1 MGKKGIKQYARIAS
15 KYGTKFEGYNV
26 PVGAIYGRVLIP
38 YEEGTEY
45 IFFICTQPKNIRKD
59 TMPIYV
65 LKPSWVSNRWRE
77 MLIGREHPAFTAVAN
92 ICHEIGRIPKIKT
105 FQDPKVAEKRAEKTI
120 DRAYKQV
127 SRQYGLRPVPC
138 NGVRIKP
145 EYDSYVTPQ
154 QARIP
159 WDELVHDEEQVSYNN
174 DIICPESISFRPFE
188 GYTDTYEA
196 RRRDGMKINQIKC
209 RPEKVEKR
217 ATIVIKIN
225 GKIID

>member
-38 YEEGTEY
+38 YEKGTEY

-92 ICHEIGRIPKIKT
+92 ICHEIGGIPKIKT
-105 FQDPKVAEKRAEKTI
+105 FQDPKVAEKRAEKAI

-138 NGVRIKP
+138 NGVPIKP

-159 WDELVHDEEQVSYNN
+159 WDELVHD
-174 DIICPESISFRPFE
+174 FRPLSGSYISQYHPRNPMSCLGRIGGLRGKSNFIE
-188 GYTDTYEA
+188 
-196 RRRDGMKINQIKC
+196 IQ
-209 RPEKVEKR
+209 PFWKVKSSHKSS
-217 ATIVIKIN
+217 I
-225 GKIID
+225 

>member
-1 MGKKGIKQYARIAS
+1 MGKKGIKQYTRIAS

-45 IFFICTQPKNIRKD
+45 IFFICTQPKSIHND
-59 TMPIYV
+59 TMPVHI
-65 LKPSWVSNRWRE
+65 LKPSWMSSRWRE
-77 MLIGREHPAFTAVAN
+77 MLIGREHPAFIAVKN
-92 ICHEIGRIPKIKT
+92 ICHEIGGIPKIKT
-105 FQDPKVAEKRAEKTI
+105 FQNPKVAERRVEKANEK
-120 DRAYKQV
+120 AYKQV

-145 EYDSYVTPQ
+145 EYDGYMTPQ
-154 QARIP
+154 NTVIP
-159 WDELVHDEEQVSYNN
+159 WEERVVEEPLGYNGV
-174 DIICPESISFRPFE
+174 PVTETISFMPFE

-196 RRRDGMKINQIKC
+196 RRRDGMKVNQTKC
-209 RPEKVEKR
+209 RPEKVEKH
-217 ATIVIKIN
+217 AEIVIKIN

>member
-38 YEEGTEY
+38 YEKGTEY

-92 ICHEIGRIPKIKT
+92 ICHEIGGIPKIKT
-105 FQDPKVAEKRAEKTI
+105 FQNPKVAEKRAEKAI

-127 SRQYGLRPVPC
+127 SHQYGLRPVPC

-145 EYDSYVTPQ
+145 E
-154 QARIP
+154 
-159 WDELVHDEEQVSYNN
+159 N

-217 ATIVIKIN
+217 ATIVVKIN

>member
-1 MGKKGIKQYARIAS
+1 MGKKGIKQYTRIAS
-15 KYGTKFEGYNV
+15 KYGTKFEGHNV

-45 IFFICTQPKNIRKD
+45 IFFICTQPKSIRKD
-59 TMPIYV
+59 TMPIYI
-65 LKPSWVSNRWRE
+65 LKPSWMSNRWRE
-77 MLIGREHPAFTAVAN
+77 MLIGREHPAFIAVKN
-92 ICHEIGRIPKIKT
+92 ICHEIGGIPKIKT
-105 FQDPKVAEKRAEKTI
+105 FQDPKVAERRAEKATE
-120 DRAYKQV
+120 RAYKQV

-145 EYDSYVTPQ
+145 EYDGYMTPQ
-154 QARIP
+154 NTVIP
-159 WDELVHDEEQVSYNN
+159 WEERVVEEPLGYNGV
-174 DIICPESISFRPFE
+174 PVTETISFMPFE

-196 RRRDGMKINQIKC
+196 RRRDGMKVNQTKC

-217 ATIVIKIN
+217 AEIVIKIN